1 MGKLSIWPRAIS
13 ESRIKKIESRLK
25 GVPNGNKV
33 ILGVTFWSMQ
43 LKIFQIMPQSFYLN
57 VHVKRDLE
65 QESKLVLEI

>member
-25 GVPNGNKV
+25 GVANGNKV

-43 LKIFQIMPQSFYLN
+43 LKNFQIMPQSFYLN